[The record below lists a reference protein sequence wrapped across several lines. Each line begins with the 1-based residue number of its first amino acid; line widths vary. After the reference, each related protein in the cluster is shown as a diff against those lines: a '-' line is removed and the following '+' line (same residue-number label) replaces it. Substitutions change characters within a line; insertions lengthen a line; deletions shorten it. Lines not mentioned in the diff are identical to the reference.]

1 MSKGV
6 SVKIAT
12 AKVIKSLEAALVKLE
27 KNYIEQGI
35 NEEKYRVATEKWN
48 KDIFKKALAL
58 VDKAKETRVST
69 HYSGAYIDVSFEL
82 PISTLDMTKE
92 PQREYDQIAQWQYK
106 ENKEELESTIRIL
119 KLTDDEFVST
129 STYKNISKWL

>member
-1 MSKGV
+1 MGKGV
-6 SVKIAT
+6 AVKIAT

-27 KNYIEQGI
+27 KNYVEQGI
-35 NEEKYRVATEKWN
+35 NEEKYRVAMDKWN
-48 KDIFKKALAL
+48 IDIFKKALAL
-58 VDKAKETRVST
+58 VDKAKDPGVSK
-69 HYSGAYIDVSFEL
+69 HYSGAYIDVSFQL
-82 PISTLDMTKE
+82 PASSLDMTKE